1 MFRNLKIR
9 SRMAIVVLVPL
20 FALAVVALVGLRA
33 LNSVQIG
40 GGTYREIVESQNLVA
55 DVLPPPAYLIE
66 AHLSAQEL
74 IGTSDPVEIQQR
86 ISELSQDKTLYYQ
99 RLDVWK
105 VALERDDEKDV
116 LNELLAAYAAG
127 DVFWKVIDERLI
139 PAVQSGDRAAIDVVD
154 QTELNP
160 AFEKHKNLI
169 RTVVELGEARRIRLE
184 NAAADKVR
192 TEKLTALGVIIS
204 LAMLTLVL
212 TALLAR
218 SITRPISRLTE
229 AAESAERQLPRVVA
243 QVQAGEDVSMS
254 EVSVDGTGEF
264 SSLATAM
271 NSMQTTAV
279 GLAAEQARIRRNV
292 STMLGNLARRNQ
304 SLVNRTLSFITDLER
319 DERDPETLDNLF
331 KLDHLTTRM
340 RRNAESLLVLSGAEQ
355 ARTWPRPVEIREV
368 LRAALSEIESFDR
381 VELSSLHPA
390 LIRGSSVADLTHL
403 VAELLDNATRFSPP
417 DTTVVVTGEQSGD
430 GYTIAIV
437 DRGMGM
443 SPDALAAAN
452 RDLESLSRLEERTSL
467 VLGFA
472 VVGRLGARNGIGVRL
487 EQSTGDG
494 VTARV
499 RLPGAVL
506 HRATPPVTDPVRSQT
521 PSGNGSTGSAVDG
534 ASVKGA
540 TVNGSTGNGPS
551 STSLPNRLAAASG
564 PTVERP
570 LGNSSAASRG
580 HADAADPRDDALDA
594 STADQPHVV
603 AQRPATAFPAPTLPA
618 AEPAPIAPSASA
630 AGARAVEF
638 EAPVATVGRGA
649 IPAKQEPATTA
660 GGLQK
665 RVPGANLFDGS
676 LPPPLP
682 VPGSR
687 RTAESVRDALSSFQ
701 DGYRRAPRR
710 LIADPPP
717 EPALGDAE
725 EQQ

>member
-20 FALAVVALVGLRA
+20 LALAIVALVGVRA
-33 LNSVQIG
+33 LNAVQVG
-40 GGTYREIVESQNLVA
+40 GATYDEIVESQNLVA
-55 DVLPPPAYLIE
+55 DVLPPPAFLLD

-74 IGTSDPVEIQQR
+74 AGASDPAEIQQR
-86 ISELSQDKTLYYQ
+86 ISELSQQKTVYYQ

-105 VALERDDEKDV
+105 AALAEADEQDV
-116 LNELLAAYAAG
+116 LNELIAAYAAG
-127 DVFWKVIDERLI
+127 DVFWKVVDERLI
-139 PAVQSGDRAAIDVVD
+139 PAVQAGDSVAADEIDSNEVN
-154 QTELNP
+154 L
-160 AFEKHKNLI
+160 AFERHKSFI
-169 RTVVELGEARRIRLE
+169 RTVVELGEARRVRLE
-184 NAAADKVR
+184 NSAADQVR
-192 TEKLTALGVIIS
+192 SEKMLALGAIIGLGLLS
-204 LAMLTLVL
+204 LVL

-218 SITRPISRLTE
+218 SITRPIGRLAA
-229 AAESAERQLPRVVA
+229 AAESAERDLPGVVA
-243 QVQAGEDVSMS
+243 QVQAGEDVVLPPMELSA
-254 EVSVDGTGEF
+254 TGEF
-264 SSLATAM
+264 GSLATAM
-271 NSMQTTAV
+271 HSMQTTAV

-355 ARTWPRPVEIREV
+355 ARSWPRPVEVREV

-381 VELSSLHPA
+381 VELASLHPA

-417 DTTVVVTGEQSGD
+417 DTIVVVTGEQSGD
-430 GYTIAIV
+430 GYTISIV

-443 SPDALAAAN
+443 SSEAISAAN

-487 EQSTGDG
+487 EQSPHDG

-499 RLPGAVL
+499 RVPGAVL
-506 HRATPPVTDPVRSQT
+506 HRATSPVVDAVRPT
-521 PSGNGSTGSAVDG
+521 IAVEAGSTSLAV
-534 ASVKGA
+534 S
-540 TVNGSTGNGPS
+540 NGPS
-551 STSLPNRLAAASG
+551 SMASMTNGSTARRVSANGTSDSEVNARGGAPVPDRATPAVSRREPATPQPSNDFAGHSSPSRSTAPFPAPSTPAATPSPTPPAIRRGPVETEAPAAAS
-564 PTVERP
+564 
-570 LGNSSAASRG
+570 SA
-580 HADAADPRDDALDA
+580 
-594 STADQPHVV
+594 
-603 AQRPATAFPAPTLPA
+603 
-618 AEPAPIAPSASA
+618 
-630 AGARAVEF
+630 
-638 EAPVATVGRGA
+638 A
-649 IPAKQEPATTA
+649 IPAKAEPVTTT

-665 RVPGANLFDGS
+665 RVPGANLFDGA

-682 VPGSR
+682 IPGNR
-687 RTAESVRDALSSFQ
+687 RSAESVRDALSSFQ

-710 LIADPPP
+710 LIAETETTDDAP
-717 EPALGDAE
+717 EQE
-725 EQQ
+725 

>member
-1 MFRNLKIR
+1 MT
-9 SRMAIVVLVPL
+9 IVVLVPL
-20 FALAVVALVGLRA
+20 LALAIVALVGLRA
-33 LNSVQIG
+33 LNAVQV
-40 GGTYREIVESQNLVA
+40 GGTTYDEIVESQNLVA
-55 DVLPPPAYLIE
+55 DVLPPPAFLVE

-74 IGTSDPVEIQQR
+74 SGTSDPAEVQQR
-86 ISELSQDKTLYYQ
+86 ISELSQQETVYYQ

-105 VALERDDEKDV
+105 AVLAEADEQDV
-116 LNELLAAYAAG
+116 LNELIAAYAAG
-127 DVFWKVIDERLI
+127 DAFWKVVDERLI
-139 PAVQSGDRAAIDVVD
+139 PAVQSGDLAAADAIDS
-154 QTELNP
+154 TEVNP
-160 AFEKHKNLI
+160 AFERHKSFI
-169 RTVVELGEARRIRLE
+169 RTVVELGEARRVRLE
-184 NAAADKVR
+184 NSAADQVR
-192 TEKLTALGVIIS
+192 SEKMLALGAIVGLGLLS
-204 LAMLTLVL
+204 LIL

-218 SITRPISRLTE
+218 SITRPIGRLTSAAA
-229 AAESAERQLPRVVA
+229 AAERDLPGVVA
-243 QVQAGEDVSMS
+243 QVQAGEDVALPAMNL
-254 EVSVDGTGEF
+254 VGTGEF
-264 SSLATAM
+264 GSLATAM

-279 GLAAEQARIRRNV
+279 GLAAEQARIRRNI

-355 ARTWPRPVEIREV
+355 ARSWPRPVEVREV

-381 VELSSLHPA
+381 VELASLHPA

-430 GYTIAIV
+430 GYTISIV

-443 SPDALAAAN
+443 SPEALSAAN

-487 EQSTGDG
+487 EQSPQDG

-506 HRATPPVTDPVRSQT
+506 HRAASPAADATRSAIVAGAGTT
-521 PSGNGSTGSAVDG
+521 PSVAMVN
-534 ASVKGA
+534 GA
-540 TVNGSTGNGPS
+540 TATNSASNG
-551 STSLPNRLAAASG
+551 AAASHAPVNG
-564 PTVERP
+564 DS
-570 LGNSSAASRG
+570 N
-580 HADAADPRDDALDA
+580 ADAERRGAAAIPDRAPAAVVRQEPSRSPVSDD
-594 STADQPHVV
+594 STGRSS
-603 AQRPATAFPAPTLPA
+603 QRRSAGPFPAPSTPA
-618 AEPAPIAPSASA
+618 ATPSPTPPAIRRERTDVA
-630 AGARAVEF
+630 
-638 EAPVATVGRGA
+638 APVSAVA
-649 IPAKQEPATTA
+649 NAAPAKAEVTTTT

-665 RVPGANLFDGS
+665 RVPGANLFDGA

-682 VPGSR
+682 IPGNR
-687 RTAESVRDALSSFQ
+687 RSAESVRDALSSFQ

-710 LIADPPP
+710 LIP
-717 EPALGDAE
+717 ETETTDGGQ
-725 EQQ
+725 EQE

>member
-9 SRMAIVVLVPL
+9 SRMTIVVLVPL
-20 FALAVVALVGLRA
+20 LALAIVALVGVRA
-33 LNSVQIG
+33 LNAVQVG
-40 GGTYREIVESQNLVA
+40 GAAYDQIVESQNLVA

-74 IGTSDPVEIQQR
+74 AGASDPAEVQQR
-86 ISELSQDKTLYYQ
+86 ISELSQLKTVYYQ

-105 VALERDDEKDV
+105 ASLTDADEQDV

-127 DVFWKVIDERLI
+127 DEFWKVIDERLI
-139 PAVQSGDRAAIDVVD
+139 PVVQSGDLAAADVVD
-154 QTELNP
+154 STELNG
-160 AFEKHKNLI
+160 AFERHKSFI
-169 RTVVELGEARRIRLE
+169 RTVVELGEARRVRLE
-184 NAAADKVR
+184 GFAADTVR
-192 TEKLTALGVIIS
+192 SEKMLALGAIVGLGLLS
-204 LAMLTLVL
+204 LIL

-218 SITRPISRLTE
+218 SITRPISQLTT
-229 AAESAERQLPRVVA
+229 AAASAERDLPAVVA
-243 QVQAGEDVSMS
+243 QVQAGQDVALPAVDVSGS
-254 EVSVDGTGEF
+254 REF
-264 SSLATAM
+264 GSLATAM
-271 NSMQTTAV
+271 NSMQITAV

-355 ARTWPRPVEIREV
+355 ARSWPRPVEVREV

-381 VELSSLHPA
+381 VELASLHPA

-430 GYTIAIV
+430 GYTISIV

-443 SPDALAAAN
+443 SSDALSAAN

-487 EQSTGDG
+487 EQSPHDG

-506 HRATPPVTDPVRSQT
+506 HRATAPAADTVRPAVAAGADSAHM
-521 PSGNGSTGSAVDG
+521 SSGSAPT
-534 ASVKGA
+534 ASV
-540 TVNGSTGNGPS
+540 VNGSTASRSPVNGASRSDVNARGTAPI
-551 STSLPNRLAAASG
+551 PDRAAAPVARLES
-564 PTVERP
+564 
-570 LGNSSAASRG
+570 SSAPGSNAAAGHTSQSR
-580 HADAADPRDDALDA
+580 APV
-594 STADQPHVV
+594 P
-603 AQRPATAFPAPTLPA
+603 FPAPSTPA
-618 AEPAPIAPSASA
+618 ATPLPTPPSIRREPMKTVAPAEVSAVASSA
-630 AGARAVEF
+630 V
-638 EAPVATVGRGA
+638 T
-649 IPAKQEPATTA
+649 PAKAAPATTS

-665 RVPGANLFDGS
+665 RVPGANLFDGA

-682 VPGSR
+682 MPGNR
-687 RTAESVRDALSSFQ
+687 RSAESVRDALSSFQ

-710 LIADPPP
+710 LIP
-717 EPALGDAE
+717 EPETTDDGQ
-725 EQQ
+725 EQE